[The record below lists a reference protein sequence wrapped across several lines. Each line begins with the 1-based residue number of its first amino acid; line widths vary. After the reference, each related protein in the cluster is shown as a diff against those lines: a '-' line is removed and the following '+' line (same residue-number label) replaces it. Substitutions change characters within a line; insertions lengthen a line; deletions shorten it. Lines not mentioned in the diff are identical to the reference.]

1 MRAVFAFAAVLAL
14 ATPSLAAEEVPPE
27 ALPGIE
33 AVKGMLK
40 SAKSVRFRK
49 IKVNAA
55 GDVCAMVT
63 PTASSE
69 DIAFVWTKA
78 TGNVWINESPDYGNS
93 EFVWGNPSLQRS
105 TERPLYQAWK
115 ACQKG

>member
-14 ATPSLAAEEVPPE
+14 STPALAAEAIPPE
-27 ALPGIE
+27 AQPGID

-40 SAKSVRFRK
+40 SAKSVSFRK

-55 GDVCAMVT
+55 GDVCALVT
-63 PTASSE
+63 PTAASD

-78 TGNVWINESPDYGNS
+78 TGNVWINESPDYGYS
-93 EFVWGNPSLQRS
+93 EFVWGNARLQRS